1 MSRREKLEQIAEM
14 ERRNQM
20 RIDEYIFERQEL
32 ERKRSRLAYIE
43 GYCRPKPGCEELF
56 GRITT
61 RYRIELDLED

>member
-32 ERKRSRLAYIE
+32 ERKRSRHAYIE
-43 GYCRPKPGCEELF
+43 GYCRPKPGCE
-56 GRITT
+56 
-61 RYRIELDLED
+61 